1 MYKTFYRNTS
11 PGCHLKI
18 VYRPI
23 GELKPDPANARQHSK
38 KQIRQIA
45 NSIKT
50 FGFNVP
56 ILGDRD
62 GNVIAGHGRLLACGE
77 LGMTEVPT
85 LCLEHLTE
93 AQIRAFTIADNR
105 LTEIASWDDQLL
117 AKQLPELSLLD
128 LDFDIEVTGF
138 EMGEIDL
145 RIASLEES
153 EPGDDPADTLPEL
166 PARPPI
172 SQIGDLWHLGRHCVL
187 CGNALDRADF
197 VVPMGEER
205 AVSVFTDPPYNVPID
220 CHASG
225 LGSIHHRRFR
235 WPRRWIQ

>member
-1 MYKTFYRNTS
+1 MEMYKKFYHNPPS
-11 PGCHLKI
+11 GCHLKI

-23 GELKPDPANARQHSK
+23 GELKPDPTNARQHSK

-50 FGFNVP
+50 FDFNVP
-56 ILGDRD
+56 ILVDRY
-62 GNVIAGHGRLLACGE
+62 GNVIAGHGRLLACRE
-77 LGMTEVPT
+77 LGMTAVPT

-93 AQIRAFTIADNR
+93 AQIRAFMIADNR

-117 AKQLPELSLLD
+117 AEQLQELSLLD

-145 RIASLEES
+145 RIASLEDEG
-153 EPGDDPADTLPEL
+153 EPGDHPADTLREP

-172 SQIGDLWHLGRHCVL
+172 SKRGDLWHLRRHRVL
-187 CGNALDRADF
+187 CGNALEAADF
-197 VVPMGEER
+197 AALMGEQR
-205 AVSVFTDPPYNVPID
+205 AVLVFTDPPYNVPID
-220 CHASG
+220 GHA
-225 LGSIHHRRFR
+225 
-235 WPRRWIQ
+235 